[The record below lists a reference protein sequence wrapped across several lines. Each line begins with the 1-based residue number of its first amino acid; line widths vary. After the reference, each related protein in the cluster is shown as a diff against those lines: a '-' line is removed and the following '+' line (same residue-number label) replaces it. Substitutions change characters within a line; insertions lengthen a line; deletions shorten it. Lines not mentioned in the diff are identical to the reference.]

1 MSDDAT
7 RAVGLKRKATVAV
20 SYVDKKEDMEEGPF
34 VCKLG
39 ATGGLPPPGTEFR
52 AWRKNL
58 PYRGH
63 MMVLRGRTD
72 GVDYIGA
79 NHAPLGYYPAADA
92 CKYLLGTLVPVR
104 HPGFAHRPVRL
115 VDRERAGDQGLNP
128 AALTV
133 LLLSLGVELAQLRV
147 TEAQP
152 VMGPAQADS
161 QFALAGAL
169 MIAEARG
176 AAKIARRAEA
186 EDARG
191 ESANRKAERTLHAV
205 ALQSQPAAHGFLE

>member
-104 HPGFAHRPVRL
+104 HPGGGKGGGGGGVDDEDSPTYELKLVPVGGSKIVDLECRCHAVDYAEPEWDGAEDLNDYTVRAAHNAR
-115 VDRERAGDQGLNP
+115 
-128 AALTV
+128 
-133 LLLSLGVELAQLRV
+133 LLSA
-147 TEAQP
+147 
-152 VMGPAQADS
+152 
-161 QFALAGAL
+161 FASAKQQ
-169 MIAEARG
+169 RKT
-176 AAKIARRAEA
+176 AKIMAQRRVDGNTIAAPDAMEA
-186 EDARG
+186 TL
-191 ESANRKAERTLHAV
+191 KAATE
-205 ALQSQPAAHGFLE
+205 G

>member
-20 SYVDKKEDMEEGPF
+20 SYVDKKEDMEEAPF

-92 CKYLLGTLVPVR
+92 CKYLLGTLVPVT
-104 HPGFAHRPVRL
+104 HPKGGGGGGVDDEDSPTYELKLVPVGGSKI
-115 VDRERAGDQGLNP
+115 VDLECRCHAVDY
-128 AALTV
+128 
-133 LLLSLGVELAQLRV
+133 
-147 TEAQP
+147 
-152 VMGPAQADS
+152 
-161 QFALAGAL
+161 
-169 MIAEARG
+169 AEPEWDG
-176 AAKIARRAEA
+176 A
-186 EDARG
+186 EDLNCLLYTSPSPRDRG
-191 ESANRKAERTLHAV
+191 
-205 ALQSQPAAHGFLE
+205 

>member
-7 RAVGLKRKATVAV
+7 RAVSLKRKATVAV

-104 HPGFAHRPVRL
+104 HPGGGEGGGGGGEGGGPGGGGEGGPRVAWHSLPSL
-115 VDRERAGDQGLNP
+115 HP
-128 AALTV
+128 APPHL
-133 LLLSLGVELAQLRV
+133 
-147 TEAQP
+147 
-152 VMGPAQADS
+152 
-161 QFALAGAL
+161 
-169 MIAEARG
+169 
-176 AAKIARRAEA
+176 
-186 EDARG
+186 
-191 ESANRKAERTLHAV
+191 
-205 ALQSQPAAHGFLE
+205 